1 MPVRH
6 LERIEEM
13 PRRKSL
19 PARKLIVAMMIV
31 SIATPAHTLF
41 AAGPGPAPAP
51 TQTAP
56 VKLPTQDVELSA
68 DGMLRGYFVDGEQG
82 AGRAGLKVTLHQN
95 SVEPLASTVTGENG
109 EFEFKDL
116 RGGTYQVV
124 VNDEHVMAYR
134 AWTAGTAPPRTK
146 PQAVFVAGEAT
157 RAGLWFAGLSP
168 EAQLAIL
175 ALIAAGIAI
184 PIAIAAN
191 DDDGKRRNPEEG
203 EEE

>member
-1 MPVRH
+1 M
-6 LERIEEM
+6 LKSKSA
-13 PRRKSL
+13 RRSIVTL
-19 PARKLIVAMMIV
+19 IILALAAPAQPL
-31 SIATPAHTLF
+31 L
-41 AAGPGPAPAP
+41 AAGPAAPAMP
-51 TQTAP
+51 ERAAP

-68 DGMLRGYFVDGEQG
+68 EGTLRGYFIDEEQG

-95 SVEPLASTVTGENG
+95 SAEPLASTVTGENG
-109 EFEFKDL
+109 EFSFGEL

-134 AWTAGTAPPRTK
+134 AWTAGTAPPRTR

-184 PIAIAAN
+184 PIAVLAN
-191 DDDGKRRNPEEG
+191 DDDGKRRNPEPM
-203 EEE
+203 

>member
-1 MPVRH
+1 MPT
-6 LERIEEM
+6 
-13 PRRKSL
+13 RKSL

-31 SIATPAHTLF
+31 SIATPAQTLF
-41 AAGPGPAPAP
+41 AAGAAPAPA
-51 TQTAP
+51 TRAAP

-68 DGMLRGYFVDGEQG
+68 DGTLRGYFVDGEQG
-82 AGRAGLKVTLHQN
+82 AGQSGVKVTLHQN
-95 SVEPLASTVTGENG
+95 AAEPLASTVTGENG
-109 EFEFKDL
+109 AFEFTNL

-184 PIAIAAN
+184 PIAVAASG
-191 DDDGKRRNPEEG
+191 DDGKKNNPEEG
-203 EEE
+203 EGGGQ

>member
-1 MPVRH
+1 MLKSKSVRT
-6 LERIEEM
+6 M
-13 PRRKSL
+13 
-19 PARKLIVAMMIV
+19 IVAMTV
-31 SIATPAHTLF
+31 VALAAPAQPLM
-41 AAGPGPAPAP
+41 AAGPAAPP
-51 TQTAP
+51 TPTKAAP

-68 DGMLRGYFVDGEQG
+68 NGALRGYFVDEQQG
-82 AGRAGLKVTLHQN
+82 AGVSGLKVTLHQN
-95 SVEPLASTVTGENG
+95 AAEPIASTVTGENG
-109 EFEFKDL
+109 EFKFDGL

-134 AWTAGTAPPRTK
+134 AWSAGTAPPRTK

-184 PIAIAAN
+184 PIAVLAS
-191 DDDGKRRNPEEG
+191 DDDGKKRNPEE
-203 EEE
+203 EEMN

>member
-1 MPVRH
+1 M
-6 LERIEEM
+6 LT
-13 PRRKSL
+13 RKSL
-19 PARKLIVAMMIV
+19 SARKLIVAMMVV
-31 SIATPAHTLF
+31 SLATPAQTLF
-41 AAGPGPAPAP
+41 AAGALPAP
-51 TQTAP
+51 TATRAAP

-68 DGMLRGYFVDGEQG
+68 DGTLQGYFVDGEQG

-95 SVEPLASTVTGENG
+95 AAEPLASTVTGENG
-109 EFEFKDL
+109 EFEFKEL

-124 VNDEHVMAYR
+124 VNNEHVMAYR

-184 PIAIAAN
+184 PIAIAAS
-191 DDDGKRRNPEEG
+191 DDDGKKKNPEEG
-203 EEE
+203 GGCM